1 LINIDDSNKNGSFSN
16 QTDYKRKRMDRESEM
31 KLKRGELIPITGS
44 LVENKRSE
52 VESMLREKIVK
63 D

>member
-1 LINIDDSNKNGSFSN
+1 MDDSNKNGSFSH

-31 KLKRGELIPITGS
+31 KLKRGESIPITGS
-44 LVENKRSE
+44 LAENKRSE
-52 VESMLREKIVK
+52 VEFMLRDKIVK